1 VGKKQLPSVTHFVE
15 QAPCGIGGEHYWK
28 ATEHVCHVV
37 EELVEGYEEVED
49 GKGKEILHPCSDVTV
64 SRV

>member
-1 VGKKQLPSVTHFVE
+1 VGKKQLSVTHFVE
-15 QAPCGIGGEHYWK
+15 QAPCGIGGEHYRK
-28 ATEHVCHVV
+28 ATEHVYHVV

-49 GKGKEILHPCSDVTV
+49 GKGKEILRPCSDVTV